1 MEGQVPSLQRGEV
14 YDLYCTDPE
23 TRDIAGV
30 KIRYVHIDY
39 FPDYWDIRTAG
50 GGRCWLRETPLAP
63 FYKVIRFKD
72 RKRSRK

>member
-30 KIRYVHIDY
+30 TIRYVHIDY

-50 GGRCWLRETPLAP
+50 GGAAGCA
-63 FYKVIRFKD
+63 
-72 RKRSRK
+72 KRLSRRSTRS